1 VSQSFAAGDIVQLK
15 SGGDPMTVEEVN
27 GNEVTCVWSE
37 SKKLQRQVFVAA
49 TLKPYQPPAIG
60 VRVTRA

>member
-1 VSQSFAAGDIVQLK
+1 MSQSFAAGDIVQLK
-15 SGGDPMTVEEVN
+15 SGGEPMTVEEIN

-49 TLKPYQPPAIG
+49 TLKPYQRPAMG
-60 VRVTRA
+60 VRVSRA

>member
-1 VSQSFAAGDIVQLK
+1 MSQSFAVGDIVQLK
-15 SGGDPMTVEEVN
+15 SGGEPMTVEELN

-49 TLKPYQPPAIG
+49 TLKPYQRPTMG
-60 VRVTRA
+60 VRVSRA

>member
-1 VSQSFAAGDIVQLK
+1 MSQSFSAGDIVQLK
-15 SGGDPMTVEEVN
+15 SGGEPMTVEEIN

-49 TLKPYQPPAIG
+49 TLKPYQRPAVG
-60 VRVTRA
+60 FRVSRA

>member
-1 VSQSFAAGDIVQLK
+1 MSQAFTAGDIVQLK
-15 SGGDPMTVEEVN
+15 SGGESMTVEEVN

-49 TLKPYQPPAIG
+49 TLKPYQRPSVG
-60 VRVTRA
+60 FTVSRA